1 MKHLFFVLM
10 IAITV
15 VLLPYPGVALAADA
29 QNGAKLFTVH
39 CAACHRGGRNVI
51 QADKTLKL
59 DALQTNNIASV
70 EAITAQ
76 IERGKMAMPSFK
88 EKLSA
93 EEMEDVAT
101 YVLNQ
106 AEQGW

>member
-70 EAITAQ
+70 EAITAH
-76 IERGKMAMPSFK
+76 RGLRSKRTKNNA
-88 EKLSA
+88 KLSNFL
-93 EEMEDVAT
+93 DKIVQS
-101 YVLNQ
+101 YIS
-106 AEQGW
+106 